1 MDILSTIFS
10 LVLGVFIVSMML
22 AAGLSATIASL
33 GQVFRRFWL
42 VILVLLVNFVLIP
55 LLGWG
60 VAELFA
66 LATPAFIAMVL
77 VACSPGAPFGVK
89 PAVTS
94 GGDVVTASSLQI
106 LMAALGS
113 FTFPFTANW
122 ILSAANLGEDIS
134 LPVGRLVGTVVVLQ
148 IVPFIV
154 GMAMRNWAPQTAG
167 GWLKA
172 SMSVSGIAFFA
183 VLALALLGGWQEIVD
198 LIGSRTMLASIVLA
212 VIALALGIFIA
223 AGSGGIRT
231 TVGLLAPNRN
241 AGPVFAAIGIAFA
254 NDPSILGAATAIML
268 IGTVISILFASFLAR
283 RRAAPVE
290 APASTAGGSEL
301 VSGAADMENAELD

>member
-1 MDILSTIFS
+1 MEILSTIFS
-10 LVLGVFIVSMML
+10 LVLVVFIVSMML
-22 AAGLSATIASL
+22 AAGLNATIASL
-33 GQVFRRFWL
+33 GQVFRKFWL
-42 VILVLLVNFVLIP
+42 VILVLVVNFVLIP

-60 VAELFA
+60 IAELFA

-122 ILSAANLGEDIS
+122 ILSAADLGEGIS
-134 LPVGRLVGTVVVLQ
+134 LPVGRLVLTVVVLQ

-154 GMAMRNWAPQTAG
+154 GMAVRGWAPQTAA
-167 GWLKA
+167 GWRAVSTK
-172 SMSVSGIAFFA
+172 VSGLAFFA
-183 VLALALLGGWQEIVD
+183 VLALALLGGWQAIVD
-198 LIGSRTMLASIVLA
+198 LIGSRTMLAAIVLG
-212 VIALALGIFIA
+212 VIALALGTVLA
-223 AGSGGIRT
+223 VGKGRVKT

-241 AGPVFAAIGIAFA
+241 AGPIFAAVGIAFA
-254 NDPSILGAATAIML
+254 NDPAILGAATAIIL

-283 RRAAPVE
+283 RRATPEE
-290 APASTAGGSEL
+290 AAVASVGNSEPEH
-301 VSGAADMENAELD
+301 DPREPR

>member
-1 MDILSTIFS
+1 MEILSTVFS
-10 LVLGVFIVSMML
+10 LVLVVFIVSMML

-42 VILVLLVNFVLIP
+42 VILVLVVNFVVIP

-89 PAVTS
+89 PAVAS

-122 ILSAANLGEDIS
+122 ILTAANLGEGIS

-154 GMAMRNWAPQTAG
+154 GMAIRNWAPHVAG
-167 GWLKA
+167 GWLKT
-172 SMSVSGIAFFA
+172 SMKVSGMFFFA
-183 VLALALLGGWQEIVD
+183 VLVLALLGGWKEIVD
-198 LIGSRTMLASIVLA
+198 LIGSRTMLAALVLA
-212 VIALALGIFIA
+212 VLALALGTLVA
-223 AGSGGIRT
+223 AGPARVRT

-254 NDPSILGAATAIML
+254 NDPAILGAATAIML
-268 IGTVISILFASFLAR
+268 IGTVVSILVASFLAR
-283 RRAAPVE
+283 KHVVAGDAP
-290 APASTAGGSEL
+290 APASAAAESAGLDVEL
-301 VSGAADMENAELD
+301 